1 MSELGRI
8 KTLVMGAYCWRTGSP
23 AMYRLGWI
31 GVDAE
36 MNDIMWV
43 RSSDGG
49 MGSDTAN
56 AFTVEFINW
65 QPLCS
70 LRVIS
75 SVLSPYI
82 AQPSSPAPAIFS
94 VTSLVLSLTDLV
106 VHI

>member
-8 KTLVMGAYCWRTGSP
+8 KTLVMGAYCWRTGGP

-49 MGSDTAN
+49 MGSDNVA
-56 AFTVEFINW
+56 
-65 QPLCS
+65 
-70 LRVIS
+70 
-75 SVLSPYI
+75 VLYTPPWVPYGI
-82 AQPSSPAPAIFS
+82 HGIHGIHGLSIWNPS
-94 VTSLVLSLTDLV
+94 
-106 VHI
+106 